1 MKEFKM
7 YTDLCFAD
15 SFADFVE
22 TEKIGA
28 NDFVLTNEF
37 LYEKYI
43 KPLALPCGVI
53 FLEKYALGEPTTTMV
68 DEIRAEL
75 YESGYASRMKQYQ
88 KKKILRQER

>member
-37 LYEKYI
+37 LYESI
-43 KPLALPCGVI
+43 SSLWRCPA
-53 FLEKYALGEPTTTMV
+53 A
-68 DEIRAEL
+68 
-75 YESGYASRMKQYQ
+75 
-88 KKKILRQER
+88 